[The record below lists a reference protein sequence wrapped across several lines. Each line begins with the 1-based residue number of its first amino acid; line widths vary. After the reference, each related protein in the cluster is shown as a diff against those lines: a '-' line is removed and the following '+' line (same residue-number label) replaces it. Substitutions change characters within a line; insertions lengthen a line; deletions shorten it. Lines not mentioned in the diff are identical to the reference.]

1 MENRIKDYRIDGNSI
16 ILPRIT
22 SIEDIRLIYNET
34 QKVLI
39 CSTAKKDNLS
49 GIGVIVVNN
58 FTNTTLI
65 NVPASVCVLQ
75 PTDKLTIKCDYG
87 DDLSSVESKVEE
99 VGNKIDNIKLPEIDT
114 TELAKE
120 ATLNEVSN
128 KIESIIHID
137 NLAADIVAGKE
148 KLASSISYKG
158 VYSSSA
164 DSLEDMAIKIR
175 RIPQVS
181 AGNSADSGTEE
192 DSAYYDSDLQFNP
205 YLVAKG
211 LISNELPS
219 YIPEYMYSYRSRYA
233 PNSLWVG
240 EYGFDGSIILAGADG
255 YLTSDGHF
263 YSFANM
269 GDYMQIT
276 HTYPNGNEETYDASV
291 IEHIWSGN
299 GKANRWVAYYYFDSA
314 YQVDTSV
321 SKTPYSAALCGK
333 CNIFSYSGTD
343 VMSRIFVVGELESY
357 TTNITNNL
365 LDANQVIPAKYIQNY
380 GVHYTT
386 KVRSLCLPKL
396 EHLSNCIVNNGG
408 NNTSIE
414 SITLPNIKVLSVGNI
429 NFSKVQKLKHFY
441 CGAEQVSF
449 ILNNNNQMPQ
459 YYKFIKEIHYPN
471 LKTATGNYNSASLIN
486 ASSSESNVYLDSLES
501 INGKMQIIAND
512 SLGSTGNVLS
522 YVIYMPN
529 FKRLNGNTELARRGE
544 LVNLIDLTFGELETN
559 VGLSNW
565 TATNV
570 LADPDKTIQ
579 LQNNIHNHIAERVKD
594 VSGESPL
601 TITFS
606 QGVRDVLLPETEA
619 LFAAKNWN
627 IAPAKSV

>member
-1 MENRIKDYRIDGNSI
+1 MSALQNEINKLDTLKGSYK
-16 ILPRIT
+16 IL
-22 SIEDIRLIYNET
+22 SD
-34 QKVLI
+34 
-39 CSTAKKDNLS
+39 
-49 GIGVIVVNN
+49 
-58 FTNTTLI
+58 
-65 NVPASVCVLQ
+65 
-75 PTDKLTIKCDYG
+75 
-87 DDLSSVESKVEE
+87 
-99 VGNKIDNIKLPEIDT
+99 
-114 TELAKE
+114 
-120 ATLNEVSN
+120 
-128 KIESIIHID
+128 KIESIINID

-158 VYSSSA
+158 VISSSS

-181 AGNSADSGTEE
+181 AGESSGSGTEE
-192 DSAYYDSDLQFNP
+192 DRAYYDSTNQYNP

-269 GDYMQIT
+269 NDYVQIT
-276 HTYPNGNEETYDASV
+276 HTYPNGNEETYDAAA
-291 IEHIWSGN
+291 IEHIWSVN

-365 LDANQVIPAKYIQNY
+365 LDANQVIPAKAIQNY

-396 EHLSNCIVNNGG
+396 ESLSNCIVNNGG

-429 NFSKVQKLKHFY
+429 NFSKVQNLKYFY

-449 ILNNNNQMPQ
+449 TLTHTTQMPQ

-471 LKTATGNYNSASLIN
+471 LKTVTGDYEGASLIN
-486 ASSSESNVYLDSLES
+486 ASNSGSNVYLDSLES
-501 INGKMQIIAND
+501 INGQMQIISND
-512 SLGSTGNVLS
+512 SLGSTGDVLS
-522 YVIYMPN
+522 HVIYMPN
-529 FKRLNGNTELARRGE
+529 FKRLNGNTGIAKRGK

-559 VGLSNW
+559 VSLSYW
-565 TATNV
+565 TATNI

-606 QGVRDVLLPETEA
+606 QGVRNVLLPETEA

-627 IAPAKSV
+627 IAPTKSV